1 MAGDKPNP
9 TQRPAPARGPGGGAL
24 QQRKRPARTASG
36 GRRPAA
42 QPGILRFYAEE
53 TPGLKIGP
61 TTVPRPRRFYFYCSL
76 LQPWPYH
83 SHWRDASMAWRWW
96 RCQRH
101 AVAATVAACASR
113 HARAGS
119 GDVRH
124 VRRLRRAPPHLRQAH
139 GRARRGRRRPD
150 HARDAGRRRLERLR
164 FFVSYRAC
172 RISAPTRRIFVK
184 ETRPRSA

>member
-61 TTVPRPRRFYFYCSL
+61 TTVTRPRRFYFYCSL
-76 LQPWPYH
+76 LPPSLSFALEGRIDGVEVVEISPARH
-83 SHWRDASMAWRWW
+83 RRGH
-96 RCQRH
+96 RH
-101 AVAATVAACASR
+101 A
-113 HARAGS
+113 
-119 GDVRH
+119 
-124 VRRLRRAPPHLRQAH
+124 Q
-139 GRARRGRRRPD
+139 
-150 HARDAGRRRLERLR
+150 
-164 FFVSYRAC
+164 
-172 RISAPTRRIFVK
+172 ISPTRESTAPHTHSCRQRAQVLVMSVMFVGFVVLLHIYGK
-184 ETRPRSA
+184 LTAVPDAVDEDPIMPETPGADA

>member
-61 TTVPRPRRFYFYCSL
+61 TTVTRPRRFYFIAIYCNRGLISF
-76 LQPWPYH
+76 
-83 SHWRDASMAWRWW
+83 ASEGRIDGVEVVEISPA
-96 RCQRH
+96 RH
-101 AVAATVAACASR
+101 R
-113 HARAGS
+113 
-119 GDVRH
+119 
-124 VRRLRRAPPHLRQAH
+124 
-139 GRARRGRRRPD
+139 RARRRM
-150 HARDAGRRRLERLR
+150 RLTPR
-164 FFVSYRAC
+164 
-172 RISAPTRRIFVK
+172 TRRSSSC
-184 ETRPRSA
+184 P

>member
-61 TTVPRPRRFYFYCSL
+61 TTARGRVALIAIYSLLPRR
-76 LQPWPYH
+76 
-83 SHWRDASMAWRWW
+83 RIDG
-96 RCQRH
+96 
-101 AVAATVAACASR
+101 VATVYT
-113 HARAGS
+113 
-119 GDVRH
+119 
-124 VRRLRRAPPHLRQAH
+124 RAPPRERDRTRVR
-139 GRARRGRRRPD
+139 RATHTHANNPQVLVMSVMFVGFVVLLHIYGKLTAVPD
-150 HARDAGRRRLERLR
+150 AVDEDPIMPETPGADA
-164 FFVSYRAC
+164 
-172 RISAPTRRIFVK
+172 
-184 ETRPRSA
+184 